1 MMRAMDMGRTARR
14 AAALLLMALVAACSN
29 ASPPPAS
36 KTAMAEARPVAA
48 PAQQA
53 PAPAFAPAPGAA
65 PTPVL
70 AAASTFAVTTVL
82 EPDQP
87 LQAGEYLWEGEG
99 VAPGATQIVVDI
111 EAQLL
116 YVYRGG
122 VEIGRSF
129 IIYGHDDK
137 PTPTGV
143 FPILEKKKDHIS
155 NLYDAEMP
163 FMQRLTWDGVAIH
176 ASEVDAAYATH
187 GCVGV
192 PEEFAEI
199 LFRETKIGDKVMI
212 TNGWVPRDHMA

>member
-1 MMRAMDMGRTARR
+1 MMRAMEMGRTARR
-14 AAALLLMALVAACSN
+14 AAALLLTALAAACSN
-29 ASPPPAS
+29 ASPPPAA
-36 KTAMAEARPVAA
+36 KAAMAEARPAAA
-48 PAQQA
+48 PA
-53 PAPAFAPAPGAA
+53 PTFAPAPGVA
-65 PTPVL
+65 PKPVP
-70 AAASTFAVTTVL
+70 AAASGFAVSTVL
-82 EPDQP
+82 EPEQP
-87 LQAGEYLWEGEG
+87 LQAGEYLWEAEG
-99 VAPGATQIVVDI
+99 VPPGATQIVVDI

-137 PTPTGV
+137 PTPTGI
-143 FPILEKKKDHIS
+143 FPILEKKKDHVS

-199 LFRETKIGDKVMI
+199 LFRETKLGDKVMI